1 MTGIDAGCYISDIE
15 RFANS
20 VSRMNVSLLSRPSQ
34 KSGHSFPPWI
44 RLCSIGTLSVSVGLL
59 SLSVFAYDR
68 HSIFFTGLVP
78 SLLITLSFAAF
89 LNIYSLWHF
98 RNEHRQTDQAFR
110 DTDCEFSSIFRN
122 VLDGILIAD
131 NEGRCLDANPAA
143 MTILRCSLKELIG
156 ENIGRFL
163 EDTDAFAQGWSSFLR
178 DKSQRG
184 RAHLIAGDG
193 TVVCVDFTG
202 AANYLPGR
210 HVLIL
215 CDVTESARAELSL
228 RRSEERFQHMAN
240 NIQEIFW
247 MMNAETQEVA
257 YVNPAYV
264 TITGHSVE
272 SLRTNPSAYRELIH
286 PEDRIR
292 VLSKLQD
299 VAASGRFDEE
309 FRFIRADGEV
319 RWGWAKGAPV
329 RADKETRWLVGTA
342 QDITSRK
349 LAETTI
355 SEHLDAAE
363 AARAEAEALRKSTLA
378 LSQNLAMDSV
388 LDTLLQCISE
398 LVPFDVATVLFV
410 EDASNLMV
418 AREAPRV
425 VPRRIGLT
433 FKASE
438 NLFLE
443 KILFEQ
449 KAILLRDVA
458 QEREWRGIRSLDRI
472 GSWLGV
478 PLIAADSVLGI
489 LCLGAHVPNVLSH
502 EHLRLAKSLAI
513 AAAVAINN
521 ARVHERAEI
530 YAAELELNLLELRDA
545 QRALGHAE
553 HKSSRSKHT

>member
-1 MTGIDAGCYISDIE
+1 
-15 RFANS
+15 
-20 VSRMNVSLLSRPSQ
+20 
-34 KSGHSFPPWI
+34 
-44 RLCSIGTLSVSVGLL
+44 
-59 SLSVFAYDR
+59 
-68 HSIFFTGLVP
+68 VP
-78 SLLITLSFAAF
+78 SLLVALSFAAF
-89 LNIYSLWHF
+89 LNVYSLWHF
-98 RNEHRQTDQAFR
+98 RNEHREADQAFR
-110 DTDCEFSSIFRN
+110 DTDRESSSIFRN
-122 VLDGILIAD
+122 VLDGILIAND
-131 NEGRCLDANPAA
+131 EGCCLDANPAA
-143 MTILRCSLKELIG
+143 AGILRCSLSELIG
-156 ENIGRFL
+156 QNIRHFL
-163 EDTDAFAQGWSSFLR
+163 ADTDAFTQGWDTFLR
-178 DKSQRG
+178 GKSQRG
-184 RAHLIAGDG
+184 RARLVARDG
-193 TVVCVDFTG
+193 APLYVDFTA

-210 HVLIL
+210 HLLIL
-215 CDVTESARAELSL
+215 CDVTERRQAESSL
-228 RRSEERFQHMAN
+228 RESEERFQHMAN

-247 MMNAETQEVA
+247 MLDAETQEVT
-257 YVNPAYV
+257 YVNRAYA
-264 TITGHSVE
+264 TITGHDIE
-272 SLRTNPSAYRELIH
+272 SLRRNPTSYREVIH

-292 VLSKLQD
+292 ILSKLRE
-299 VAASGRFDEE
+299 AADSGTFDEE
-309 FRFIRADGEV
+309 FRFTRADGEA
-319 RWGWAKGAPV
+319 RWGWAKGFPV
-329 RADKETRWLVGTA
+329 RADGETRWLVGTA

-349 LAETTI
+349 LAETKI

-438 NLFLE
+438 NSFLQ

-449 KAILLRDVA
+449 RAILLRDVA
-458 QEREWRGIRSLDRI
+458 QESEWRGIRSLDRI

-478 PLIAADSVLGI
+478 PLVAADSVLGI

-530 YAAELELNLLELRDA
+530 YAAELELNLRELREA

-553 HKSSRSKHT
+553 QKSSRSKHT